1 MKNSIVSR
9 ADAVI
14 RWIERM
20 KSAYSSGRVESAYLD
35 AQCAS
40 ADLEYLRSN
49 IFADIKPKPHTFF
62 PAMART
68 FFLSAAILV
77 TMVNPLSH
85 ENVPYIHETPAVLP
99 QKAEPVDTQK
109 TSQPTAAK
117 TTKKPRRASP
127 PKLPPRNE
135 ARKPTPK
142 TTPVST
148 KKQPAYDKMNYLL
161 ETGRRALKSDITV
174 IKIK

>member
-1 MKNSIVSR
+1 MKSSIVSR

-14 RWIERM
+14 RWLERM

-49 IFADIKPKPHTFF
+49 IFADIKPKPRTFF
-62 PAMART
+62 PALART
-68 FFLSAAILV
+68 LFLSAAILI
-77 TMVNPLSH
+77 TMVNPLSY
-85 ENVPYIHETPAVLP
+85 ENVPYVHETPAVLP
-99 QKAEPVDTQK
+99 QKAEHSETQK
-109 TSQPTAAK
+109 TSQPPAAK
-117 TTKKPRRASP
+117 TKKPRRASP
-127 PKLPPRNE
+127 QKLTPRNE